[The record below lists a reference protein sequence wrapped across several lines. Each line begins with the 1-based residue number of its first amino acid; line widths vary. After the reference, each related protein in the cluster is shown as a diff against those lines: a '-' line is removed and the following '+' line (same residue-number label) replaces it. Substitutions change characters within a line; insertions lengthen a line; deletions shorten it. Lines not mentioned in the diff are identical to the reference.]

1 MWKTES
7 SPGRAG
13 VTAKQILFD
22 AWIDDLVEF
31 HDTALPSTIANIT
44 IADAQLKL
52 EANKDILSITLP
64 ECDWDPLSY
73 MDFVDHFKIH
83 IHDKLYLTDD
93 EQMIQLRMLIKGEA
107 ERALASLGL
116 KGIMYTTA
124 LKSLKEQFGQ
134 PSAIARAVVN
144 KLTKG
149 EKITRKTGKFCEI
162 FL

>member
-64 ECDWDPLSY
+64 ECD
-73 MDFVDHFKIH
+73 
-83 IHDKLYLTDD
+83 
-93 EQMIQLRMLIKGEA
+93 
-107 ERALASLGL
+107 
-116 KGIMYTTA
+116 
-124 LKSLKEQFGQ
+124 
-134 PSAIARAVVN
+134 
-144 KLTKG
+144 
-149 EKITRKTGKFCEI
+149 
-162 FL
+162 